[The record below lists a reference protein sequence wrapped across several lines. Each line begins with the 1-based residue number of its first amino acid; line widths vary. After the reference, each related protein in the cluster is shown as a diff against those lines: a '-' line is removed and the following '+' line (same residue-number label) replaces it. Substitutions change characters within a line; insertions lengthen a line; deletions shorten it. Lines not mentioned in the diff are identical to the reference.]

1 MNQKSVVEILRV
13 IDSVEA
19 DLRSCEVRLTR
30 VRDRLLRENG
40 MGQLLTDSECAR
52 GDWALMGSHTG
63 GKELGEATS
72 SWLAAG
78 GVIHGQTL
86 LTLRVIHG
94 LTCAKA
100 VHLLGAGYLHDASD
114 DTPYDVDGVRYCGRC
129 HMAF

>member
-1 MNQKSVVEILRV
+1 MHQKSVVEILHV

-40 MGQLLTDSECAR
+40 MGPLLTDSERAR
-52 GDWALMGSHTG
+52 GDGPLTGLHTG

-72 SWLAAG
+72 SRVVG
-78 GVIHGQTL
+78 GSVIHG
-86 LTLRVIHG
+86 RSCEKV
-94 LTCAKA
+94 
-100 VHLLGAGYLHDASD
+100 VHLGAGGYLHDASD

-129 HMAF
+129 HMRCDGEEERE